1 MNLASVAVLVVVLGL
16 AALAVRRAWK
26 KGAPC
31 ECGGSPKACKG
42 GCCCAAGNGDQGT
55 GNRD

>member
-31 ECGGSPKACKG
+31 ECGGSSKACKG
-42 GCCCAAGNGDQGT
+42 GCCCGKDFGQ
-55 GNRD
+55 